1 MGKDYYDYK
10 GMGAFDGWASV
21 RNWGIAESAGLPWE
35 LVKDQQYAPSWA
47 KAIGKYS
54 VIGSVANGTM
64 NITQD
69 FRDYSGKDRY
79 LAIGA
84 DLIGIGLGV
93 GIGTIS
99 FGGGIISVGASIGIN
114 YYIDKFVLK
123 YKMMN
128 TKPDK
133 ENTGR
138 SN

>member
-1 MGKDYYDYK
+1 MLDY
-10 GMGAFDGWASV
+10 
-21 RNWGIAESAGLPWE
+21 RE

-114 YYIDKFVLK
+114 YYIDNFVLK

-133 ENTGR
+133 EKYREKQLNDFKE
-138 SN
+138 SSK